1 LTLGALAVGGVL
13 FVTTVDETV
22 LVSAAYEVVA
32 NKINNIVI
40 NHFIN

>member
-1 LTLGALAVGGVL
+1 L

-22 LVSAAYEVVA
+22 LVSAAYTFAV

-40 NHFIN
+40 NHFIIN